1 MLPGMPVS
9 LGWALLV
16 GACGTS
22 LVALTIAAQIYL
34 SMLHHGH
41 SFVRIALWQL
51 CSWSIWA
58 IATPVTLGLGARL
71 TDRTLSLFGTS
82 MRVIATGL
90 VILCAHILC
99 ASLATLGLQ
108 PYSPVETTRFSAALF
123 IQAISLPVDLLV
135 YAFILVI
142 GSSLAIHNRA
152 RSLELRESRLE
163 ADLARAQLDA
173 LRLEIEPHFL
183 FNTLNS
189 ISALIRSRSSDRALA
204 MLLEL
209 SELLRT
215 AVEGR
220 RQHTTTLAEETAFV
234 KRYIELQRARFSDR
248 LDVRYSMSP
257 ESQQCAVP
265 AFLLQ
270 PVVENAFRHGLSRR
284 TGSCRLELAASIH
297 GGHLHLMVRDDGAGL
312 PENFNIAE
320 HAGTGLG
327 NARLRLQRLYDGAAR
342 LDLEPADDG
351 GTIAHITLP
360 VHDMNR
366 HPFH

>member
-1 MLPGMPVS
+1 MPIS
-9 LGWALLV
+9 LWWALAIGTAATGLV
-16 GACGTS
+16 S
-22 LVALTIAAQIYL
+22 LTIAAQIYL
-34 SMLHHGH
+34 SMLSHGH

-51 CSWSIWA
+51 CSWAIWA
-58 IATPVTLGLGARL
+58 VATPVVLRLGARL
-71 TDRTLSLFGTS
+71 TDRSVP
-82 MRVIATGL
+82 RVRTVVHAIATGMI
-90 VILCAHILC
+90 VLCAHILC
-99 ASLATLGLQ
+99 ASAATVGLQ
-108 PYSPVETTRFSAALF
+108 PYFPVETSQFGAAL
-123 IQAISLPVDLLV
+123 ILQAISLPVDLLV
-135 YAFILVI
+135 YGFLLVI
-142 GSSLAIHNRA
+142 GSSLAVYNRA
-152 RSLELRESRLE
+152 RNLELRESRLE

-189 ISALIRSRSSDRALA
+189 ISALIRSRASDRALA

-215 AVEGR
+215 AVDGR

-248 LDVRYSMSP
+248 LDVRYSIAP
-257 ESQQCAVP
+257 ESEQCAVP

-284 TGSCRLELAASIH
+284 TGSCRLELASSIDR
-297 GGHLHLMVRDDGAGL
+297 GQLHLVVRDDGAGL
-312 PENFNIAE
+312 PANFDITE
-320 HAGTGLG
+320 HAGTGLA

-342 LDLEPADDG
+342 LDLTPADDG

-360 VHDMNR
+360 VHEMSAQPV
-366 HPFH
+366 HG